1 MRSFSKFGFVLGIL
15 LFHIEIATGDSPAS
29 DSHADIQTHSITSCM
44 TTACHGSNVPDTK
57 IWQRAGKIWLDQDP
71 HSRAYSSLLSPT
83 SVKIISRLVNEELE
97 PSSQSYRDVLNAR
110 CVSCHASENAPEKDR
125 VLGADCQVCH
135 GRADAWGSEHYSRDF
150 KELGRSRFEN
160 TKMLNVES
168 MTSRARICASCHIG
182 ELNRSSEPNL
192 GKDREVDHRLMAA
205 GHPPMHF
212 DFESYMRRYPVHW
225 DPVHGDTRD
234 ETTGLGSPVGVQRWR
249 VGKITVAITKLNLL
263 ATRAERSTGNSAKL
277 NDWPELTEYSCT
289 SCHHSLDPSSWRQD
303 RSANFIANWD
313 DWCISQL
320 DCSVREQS
328 RDQLMSQLT
337 TLKRSVEQLSPE
349 PRQVAI
355 NASSLRRWLEVEL
368 NHVSSPSENTV
379 DRILPRLVSRL
390 EHVDEIH
397 NWESA
402 TQWYIATRVL
412 SERIGVA
419 GLNVPVPFVVE
430 DPFLIPEKE
439 PRLKSSKEFDTPK
452 PFHSDMLKNY
462 SNNLMQQLR
471 TRP

>member
-1 MRSFSKFGFVLGIL
+1 MRSFYTFGFVLGIL
-15 LFHIEIATGDSPAS
+15 LLHIEVAKGDSPAS
-29 DSHADIQTHSITSCM
+29 DSHADVQTHSILGCM
-44 TTACHGSNVPDTK
+44 TTACHGSNVSDTK
-57 IWQRAGKIWLDQDP
+57 TWQRAGKIWLDQDP
-71 HSRAYSSLLSPT
+71 HSRAYSSLLSQT
-83 SVKIISRLVNEELE
+83 SARIISRLVKEELE

-135 GRADAWGSEHYSRDF
+135 GSADAWGSEHYSRDF
-150 KELGRSRFEN
+150 KALKESRFDN
-160 TKMLNVES
+160 TRMLNVES
-168 MTSRARICASCHIG
+168 MASRARICASCHIG
-182 ELNRSSEPNL
+182 ELNRSSEPNK

-212 DFESYMRRYPVHW
+212 DFESYLRRYPVHW
-225 DPVHGDTRD
+225 DTRD
-234 ETTGLGSPVGVQRWR
+234 ETTELGSSVGVERWR
-249 VGKITVAITKLNLL
+249 IGKITVAITKLNLL
-263 ATRAERSTGNSAKL
+263 AARAERSTTSSAKL

-289 SCHHSLDPSSWRQD
+289 SCHHSLDQSNWRQA
-303 RSANFIANWD
+303 RSATSIATWD

-328 RDQLMSQLT
+328 RDELMSQLT

-349 PRQVAI
+349 SRQVAM
-355 NASSLRRWLEVEL
+355 NASTLRRWLEIEL
-368 NHVSSPSENTV
+368 DHVSSPSENTV
-379 DRILPRLVSRL
+379 DRILPKLMSRL
-390 EHVDEIH
+390 ENVDKIH

-412 SERIGVA
+412 AERIGVA

-430 DPFLIPEKE
+430 DPFLASEKKRE
-439 PRLKSSKEFDTPK
+439 PMFSKDFDTPK
-452 PFHSDMLKNY
+452 PFHPDMLKNY